1 MKKTNSLSSSLALS
15 SLKGG
20 TIPGMSSNVQKGA
33 NSKDDPGSQYKWDLS
48 STAVAR
54 TSPVKTFNERRLQRQ
69 ENPTNF
75 FYD

>member
-1 MKKTNSLSSSLALS
+1 MQIWKEC
-15 SLKGG
+15 
-20 TIPGMSSNVQKGA
+20 MSSNVQKGA

-69 ENPTNF
+69 EWEKTVREQPQPPLALGT
-75 FYD
+75 